1 MNIIEELYLGNLD
14 ESSRTPSK
22 EYKKL
27 CEKELKLYNEL
38 KEKLPQEFIE
48 LYEKHINAMSES
60 AENEAISRYIQGF
73 KTGLLIAIE
82 CMKIEL

>member
-1 MNIIEELYLGNLD
+1 MNQAELQAKN
-14 ESSRTPSK
+14 T
-22 EYKKL
+22 KKL

-38 KEKLPQEFIE
+38 KEKLPQELIE

-60 AENEAISRYIQGF
+60 EENEAISRYIQGF

-82 CMKIEL
+82 CIKIEL

>member
-38 KEKLPQEFIE
+38 KEKLPKELIE
-48 LYEKHINAMSES
+48 LYEKHINAMSIMYPIRWTQQEK
-60 AENEAISRYIQGF
+60 G
-73 KTGLLIAIE
+73 IA
-82 CMKIEL
+82 

>member
-1 MNIIEELYLGNLD
+1 MNQAELQAKN
-14 ESSRTPSK
+14 T
-22 EYKKL
+22 KKL

-38 KEKLPQEFIE
+38 KEKLPQELIE

-82 CMKIEL
+82 CIKIEL